1 LSATGVVA
9 ALDFEAQG
17 LGTRQR
23 RSGGLSGLTD
33 GSLVSVSGIGGDNA
47 ARAARQL
54 VAAGVGALLSWGVAG
69 ALDPA
74 LSCGTVVLPT
84 EVLRRSNALGPSPLQ
99 RFETCPT
106 WRERLWA
113 ALQAHARLAAGALLT
128 SAVPVVAAELKARM
142 FQETRAVAVDM
153 ESAAVAEV
161 AADHGLPFMAL
172 RVILDTARVSLP
184 ESIMRAFEP
193 TAAGRSGLR
202 RAWPL
207 LRPLLN
213 APADWGPLLRLAGQ
227 YRVARR
233 ALSDCARRADPT
245 RLMQR
250 PGGG

>member
-1 LSATGVVA
+1 MSATGVVA
-9 ALDFEAQG
+9 ALEFEAQG

-113 ALQAHARLAAGALLT
+113 ALQTHARLAAGALLT
-128 SAVPVVAAELKARM
+128 SAVPVAAAELKARM

-193 TAAGRSGLR
+193 AAAGRSGLR

-233 ALSDCARRADPT
+233 ALSDCARRAEPT
-245 RLMQR
+245 RLTQR
-250 PGGG
+250 PGGR